1 MGNIPLSNNNDIT
14 VYNFLCAAAA
24 AIKGWYFPLET
35 GLLWFEALNL
45 VTKLL
50 PHFT

>member
-24 AIKGWYFPLET
+24 AAIKGW
-35 GLLWFEALNL
+35 
-45 VTKLL
+45 
-50 PHFT
+50 